1 MREVCFEGVILTS
14 SQQRKIA
21 GIVLRSC
28 LMTWRALSRPTHPS
42 LIMALWKNR
51 VAAMIA
57 ACTHETGAPRIGGEC
72 MFQGAMG
79 SDGAGLTS

>member
-1 MREVCFEGVILTS
+1 MREDGIDAGGLLRRVILTS

-28 LMTWRALSRPTHPS
+28 LMTWRALSKPTHPS

-51 VAAMIA
+51 GAAMIA
-57 ACTHETGAPRIGGEC
+57 ACTHATSTPRMGG
-72 MFQGAMG
+72 GVHVPG
-79 SDGAGLTS
+79 SYG